1 MLSFKTRDER
11 WKKRS
16 DDDDEDIFKS
26 CETADDRLTSNQGE
40 GEDRERQQGK
50 KGKDATTVSDPCE
63 PRPTT
68 RAFRWFDNHWH
79 DDTFRLR
86 WWQKDV
92 YRSGRGTIWR
102 SGRILPIY
110 EAWITR
116 KAEEEGQ
123 VMDGPPRACENQ
135 CEKAFLNHHV
145 CNMIGATSCNSLF
158 IVDWSPLH
166 HSSFIAAQFC
176 EPHTPYTYELWRKNN
191 VICLSADGINLTVYS
206 SPSYVRCHGP
216 ARAGCTCAVYY
227 TSCLISTVAMLGHS
241 GAPCLLPVWLLGPT
255 SILRIQ
261 FSWLSTGDI
270 ILLTNSNKQG
280 HAMPDT
286 NE

>member
-1 MLSFKTRDER
+1 M
-11 WKKRS
+11 
-16 DDDDEDIFKS
+16 
-26 CETADDRLTSNQGE
+26 
-40 GEDRERQQGK
+40 
-50 KGKDATTVSDPCE
+50 
-63 PRPTT
+63 
-68 RAFRWFDNHWH
+68 
-79 DDTFRLR
+79 
-86 WWQKDV
+86 

-176 EPHTPYTYELWRKNN
+176 EPHTPYTYELWR
-191 VICLSADGINLTVYS
+191 IMLSAYQPTGSILQFIVVRVTFVVTDQRGRGALA
-206 SPSYVRCHGP
+206 PSIIPPVLYRP
-216 ARAGCTCAVYY
+216 NARAQRCPLPTARL
-227 TSCLISTVAMLGHS
+227 TS
-241 GAPCLLPVWLLGPT
+241 GANFHT
-255 SILRIQ
+255 SNSV
-261 FSWLSTGDI
+261 F
-270 ILLTNSNKQG
+270 LTLDWW
-280 HAMPDT
+280 HHPF